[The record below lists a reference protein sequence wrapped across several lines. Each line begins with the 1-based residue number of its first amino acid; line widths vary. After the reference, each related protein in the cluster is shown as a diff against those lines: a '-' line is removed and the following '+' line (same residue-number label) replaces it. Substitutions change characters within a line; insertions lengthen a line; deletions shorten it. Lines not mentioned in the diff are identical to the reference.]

1 MDTAVTLGRR
11 IRSVRRHFG
20 LRQEEF
26 GTKIGISGN
35 RVSEIENNKGGTS
48 ASVLE
53 ELCRGFPVSHEW
65 LLTGK
70 GSMLKTENTRN
81 DITERLNILE
91 SAIGR
96 IINAQES
103 TEDGKPLV
111 SVPLYGSAVPAGMPA
126 MAAEEVESYL
136 DFPQSWTGGRKN
148 AYALESFG
156 RQHDGYWNNAWG
168 YPAC

>member
-103 TEDGKPLV
+103 TEDGKPL
-111 SVPLYGSAVPAGMPA
+111 SASLFTVAQCRQECLQWPRKRLRAILIFPSHGQVEGRMP
-126 MAAEEVESYL
+126 M
-136 DFPQSWTGGRKN
+136 
-148 AYALESFG
+148 
-156 RQHDGYWNNAWG
+156 H
-168 YPAC
+168 